1 MTRYVSR
8 HTLTALVFTLFGV
21 LLGAQLHTTHSPPD
35 AVEQFQKM
43 KRAFLL
49 ISGKYVEQV
58 SAERL
63 ATGGVAGMLD
73 RLDPHSSY
81 VPPEGVARKRNRIR
95 GSFGG
100 VGIRYN
106 VIDDTARI
114 VSPIEGG
121 PSEEAGLLT
130 GDRIVK
136 IEDSTAVG
144 LSTER
149 IQARLTGREGTTVT
163 FTVYRPISNERIN
176 FTVQRGEVS
185 LRSVRSSY
193 LLDDQTGYLKIS
205 RFAQSTPDEFV
216 RAVNNLKRKGL
227 RRLVIDLRGNT
238 GGVLKSATRVAD
250 ELLGEAGLPLVR
262 VEGRA
267 SGTNRTL
274 RTQTGGIL
282 DEAPVTLLVDGNTAS
297 ASEILAGALQDHD
310 RALLV
315 GRRTFGKGL
324 VQKPFSLPD
333 GSLLNLTVAA
343 YYTPVGRF
351 IQTPYEDGQ
360 QTAYYQ
366 KKIANRRDALYHVR
380 EYRERIPDSLT
391 YRTMHG
397 RTVFGG
403 GGILPDYV
411 VPPDTTSLSG
421 FLKRRELDRLFRLF
435 AADWLSTQAP
445 QLRSTWQGRPDGF
458 LSSYRV
464 PNRAL
469 SAFWRYAQKKEV
481 LTLTPDPAAVNPAR
495 QIFSTSAQANA
506 RSVVRTHVK
515 GQLANVL
522 FGNNTGQPLLNRV
535 DPTMQD
541 ALSLWSA
548 SQTLADYHT
557 AVPQKN

>member
-1 MTRYVSR
+1 MTHYLSR
-8 HTLTALVFTLFGV
+8 HALTALVFTLFGA
-21 LLGAQLHTTHSPPD
+21 LLGAQLHTTLSPPD
-35 AVEQFQKM
+35 AVKQFKKM

-58 SAERL
+58 SAKRL
-63 ATGGVAGMLD
+63 ATGGVDGMLD

-81 VPPEGVARKRNRIR
+81 VPPEDVARKRNRIR

-106 VIDDTARI
+106 VIDDTARV
-114 VSPIEGG
+114 VSPIEDG
-121 PSEEAGLLT
+121 PSEEAGILP

-144 LSTER
+144 LSSQR
-149 IQARLTGREGTTVT
+149 IQTRLTGTEGTTVT
-163 FTVYRPISNERIN
+163 FTVYRPVSDERLAI
-176 FTVQRGEVS
+176 TIQRGEVP
-185 LRSVRSSY
+185 LRSVHSSY

-216 RAVNNLKRKGL
+216 RAVNDLKHRGMT
-227 RRLVIDLRGNT
+227 RLVIDLRGNT
-238 GGVLKSATRVAD
+238 GGVLEAATRVAD
-250 ELLGEAGLPLVR
+250 ELLGEAGLPLVS

-267 SGTNRTL
+267 SGTSRTL
-274 RTQTGGIL
+274 HTQTGGIL
-282 DEAPVTLLVDGNTAS
+282 PEAPVTLLVDGNTAS

-324 VQKPFSLPD
+324 VQKAFSLPD

-351 IQTPYEDGQ
+351 IQTPYENGQ
-360 QTAYYQ
+360 QTANHQ
-366 KKIANRRDALYHVR
+366 KKIANRREAVHRVR
-380 EYRERIPDSLT
+380 EYKARIPDSLT
-391 YRTMHG
+391 YRTVHG

-411 VPPDTTSLSG
+411 VPPDTSSLTG

-435 AADWLSTQAP
+435 AGEWLSTQAP
-445 QLRSTWQGRPDGF
+445 QLRSTWQGRPDAF
-458 LSSYRV
+458 LASYHV
-464 PNRAL
+464 PDRAL
-469 SAFWRYAQKKEV
+469 SAFWRYAQKQEV
-481 LTLTPDPAAVNPAR
+481 LTLTPDPEVVNPAR
-495 QIFSTSAQANA
+495 QVFPTSARAA
-506 RSVVRTHVK
+506 TRSVVRAHLK

-522 FGNNTGQPLLNRV
+522 FGENTGRPLLNRV
-535 DPTMQD
+535 DPSVQN
-541 ALSLWSA
+541 ALSLWA
-548 SQTLADYHT
+548 PARKLAAYHT
-557 AVPQKN
+557 AVPQQN